1 MFRDTLPPFRIGARS
16 LITAA
21 ALVAAAL
28 PLAACATVP
37 GERSSNMEQL
47 LTAAGFQAV
56 PANTDARRQELMA
69 LPAGRL
75 IAQPHGNG
83 FTYVLADPRG
93 CDCLYIGDASDY
105 QRYQSLALQQKLA
118 QQKADAAAD
127 YRLSAMNWS
136 LWGPYRDW
144 SWSGPIF
151 IHGGSHWDHDR
162 GDSGPSHGD
171 RSHR

>member
-1 MFRDTLPPFRIGARS
+1 
-16 LITAA
+16 
-21 ALVAAAL
+21 
-28 PLAACATVP
+28 
-37 GERSSNMEQL
+37 MEQL

-56 PANTDARRQELMA
+56 PANTDARHQELVA

-93 CDCLYIGDASDY
+93 CDCLYIGDA
-105 QRYQSLALQQKLA
+105 
-118 QQKADAAAD
+118 D
-127 YRLSAMNWS
+127 YRLSAMNWN

-144 SWSGPIF
+144 NWSGPIF

-162 GDSGPSHGD
+162 GDPGPSHGG
-171 RSHR
+171 RSHRRSQSRKGPDLWSGPCWCSG

>member
-1 MFRDTLPPFRIGARS
+1 MFREPFPPYRIGARS

-28 PLAACATVP
+28 PLAACATVA

-56 PANTDARRQELMA
+56 PANTDARRQELLT

-83 FTYVLADPRG
+83 FTYVMADPKG
-93 CDCLYIGDASDY
+93 CDCLFLGDAADY

-118 QQKADAAAD
+118 QQRADAAAD
-127 YRLSAMNWS
+127 YRLSAMNWG

-144 SWSGPIF
+144 GWSGPVF
-151 IHGGSHWDHDR
+151 VHGGSRWDRDHDGPGADHDGR
-162 GDSGPSHGD
+162 G
-171 RSHR
+171 HR